1 MGGACMG
8 LFGLFKKGNSGIREC
23 PSCESRDV
31 SPATAE
37 QMVGV
42 KQEEGTPY
50 FCNNCGKIFYMK

>member
-1 MGGACMG
+1 MG
-8 LFGLFKKGNSGIREC
+8 LFDIFKKGNSGIREC

-37 QMVGV
+37 QLVGV
-42 KQEEGTPY
+42 KQENGTSY

>member
-1 MGGACMG
+1 MG
-8 LFGLFKKGNSGIREC
+8 LFDIFKKGNSGIREC

-37 QMVGV
+37 QMAGV

-50 FCNNCGKIFYMK
+50 FCNNCGKIFFMK